1 MTKNRVIIILAAGKG
16 TRMKSDKPKVMH
28 EIAGRPMVKHLISTL
43 EKGNNAKDNIIVVA
57 SADNADILTAA
68 VAPHKVV
75 IQTSQQGT
83 ADAVKAA
90 APALKGF
97 TGDVL
102 ILYGDVPLISK
113 ETIAD
118 LFAAKEEGADI
129 ALLGF
134 VPADPA
140 GYGRII
146 VRLGEV
152 EAIVEHKDASPD
164 EREIRLCN
172 SGIMCVSAPKLFAW
186 LDKIKNTNAAGE
198 YYLTDIIAMCKGEG
212 GKIALIVGAN
222 DELLGVNSMEELAA
236 AEHTLQEDLRKS
248 FMAKGVTLKD
258 PSTTFFSFDTKIGKG
273 VVIEPCVYFGKNVTV
288 ADNVTIK
295 AFSHFEGAT
304 IGESASIGPFSR
316 LRPDADIGK
325 SAHIGNFVE
334 IKKSTVEQ
342 GAKVNHLTYIGD
354 ARIGEKANIGA
365 GTITCNYDGFNKY
378 LTDIGK
384 GAFIGSNT
392 ALIAPVK
399 IGDGAIVGA
408 GSAISKD
415 VEADALALT
424 RAPQAQKPSW
434 AAKFRAAKQKLKEQK
449 EQKEQ
454 KGNK

>member
-28 EIAGRPMVKHLISTL
+28 EIAGRPMIRHLISTL
-43 EKGNNAKDNIIVVA
+43 ESGEDKGKDKGKDNIGDNIIVVA

-236 AEHTLQEDLRKS
+236 A
-248 FMAKGVTLKD
+248 
-258 PSTTFFSFDTKIGKG
+258 
-273 VVIEPCVYFGKNVTV
+273 
-288 ADNVTIK
+288 
-295 AFSHFEGAT
+295 
-304 IGESASIGPFSR
+304 
-316 LRPDADIGK
+316 
-325 SAHIGNFVE
+325 
-334 IKKSTVEQ
+334 
-342 GAKVNHLTYIGD
+342 
-354 ARIGEKANIGA
+354 
-365 GTITCNYDGFNKY
+365 
-378 LTDIGK
+378 
-384 GAFIGSNT
+384 
-392 ALIAPVK
+392 
-399 IGDGAIVGA
+399 
-408 GSAISKD
+408 
-415 VEADALALT
+415 
-424 RAPQAQKPSW
+424 
-434 AAKFRAAKQKLKEQK
+434 
-449 EQKEQ
+449 
-454 KGNK
+454 